1 MVDPK
6 TDWALRH
13 LSEFPKEINKA
24 SYNELIRIPGIGL
37 KSAKKIISARKVFT
51 IDFKDLTKMGISI
64 KKAKY
69 FITCNNKYFQNI
81 NYLNKELITSNL
93 INNKNTIQLS
103 LFD

>member
-1 MVDPK
+1 
-6 TDWALRH
+6 
-13 LSEFPKEINKA
+13 
-24 SYNELIRIPGIGL
+24 
-37 KSAKKIISARKVFT
+37 
-51 IDFKDLTKMGISI
+51 MGISI